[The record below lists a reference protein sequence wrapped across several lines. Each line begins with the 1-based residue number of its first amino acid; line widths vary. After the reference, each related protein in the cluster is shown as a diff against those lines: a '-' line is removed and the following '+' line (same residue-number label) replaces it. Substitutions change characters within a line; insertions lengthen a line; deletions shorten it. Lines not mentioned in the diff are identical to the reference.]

1 MALRQLPAW
10 RSVFIKSASSS
21 ELRILVD
28 AGFCSSQVRTLTRGR
43 LITPS
48 FVLRRVQ
55 ERNAIVRQF
64 RLQTD
69 VAMML
74 TNRLIETEAKDKNFV
89 YSPVSIHLALPVLA
103 AGAKGKTLDQL
114 LSFLKLESK
123 ANWRRLS
130 FVSWKVDVLL
140 KDGAGRGPKLAV
152 ANGVWIDESLEL
164 NEKFDRLVN
173 NFFKTSVK
181 QVDFQNKHVEVINE
195 VNSWAC
201 EETNG
206 LIKDILPDVGSVNHF
221 TRLISTNAICFSGEW
236 VHKFDPSATKFH
248 PFHLLNGSAVRA
260 PFMTNNRQF
269 YNIAKFDEFKVL
281 ELPFI
286 KGTATDDRQFSMYIF
301 LPDANDGLPALA
313 EKFYSDSGFL
323 EEHIPWNYEVK
334 LDKFLI
340 PKFKMSFGFGAKK
353 VLKDLGLVS
362 LFEAGSKGL
371 TEMVNLPPGEDDG
384 LYVSEIFHKS
394 LIEVNEHGTEA
405 AAAAVMLLQRLIL
418 QVPTTVSPQGQ
429 LTLWLIILFC
439 LS

>member
-1 MALRQLPAW
+1 MALRQLLAW

-28 AGFCSSQVRTLTRGR
+28 AQQGFRSSQVQIQTRR
-43 LITPS
+43 RPITPLS
-48 FVLRRVQ
+48 VLRHVQ

-74 TNRLIETEAKDKNFV
+74 TNRLIETEVAKDKNFV
-89 YSPVSIHLALPVLA
+89 YSPVSIHLALTVLT

-123 ANWRRLS
+123 ANWGRLP
-130 FVSWKVDVLL
+130 FVSWKVNVLL
-140 KDGAGRGPKLAV
+140 KDGSGRGPKLAV

-164 NEKFDRLVN
+164 NEKFDRVVN
-173 NFFKTSVK
+173 VFLKAYVK

-201 EETNG
+201 QETNG

-221 TRLISTNAICFSGEW
+221 TRLILTNAVCFSGEW

-248 PFHLLNGSAVRA
+248 PFHLLNNNGSASSVRA
-260 PFMTNNRQF
+260 PFMTNNRKY

-286 KGTATDDRQFSMYIF
+286 KGEDKREFSMYIF

-313 EKFYSDSGFL
+313 EKFYSESGFL
-323 EEHIPWNYEVK
+323 DEYIPRN
-334 LDKFLI
+334 
-340 PKFKMSFGFGAKK
+340 
-353 VLKDLGLVS
+353 
-362 LFEAGSKGL
+362 
-371 TEMVNLPPGEDDG
+371 
-384 LYVSEIFHKS
+384 SEI
-394 LIEVNEHGTEA
+394 
-405 AAAAVMLLQRLIL
+405 R
-418 QVPTTVSPQGQ
+418 
-429 LTLWLIILFC
+429 
-439 LS
+439 